1 MRVIKFLVIFLILLL
16 IAVCGAWFYVTKN
29 VADEINSKYA
39 GQRFGVQGLDK
50 SEYFITFDK
59 VSPAG
64 FPFKISWN
72 VEGWSEESRSAKIR
86 YSSPVQLGY
95 DLVLQ
100 QVFVSYNGNIIS
112 AYKPEKH
119 GFGSRLAIDNYK
131 IKVDL
136 PLDGA
141 LFRTLKDMKDPV
153 SLINNLGDITISSGR
168 VQVFDLVNDEKF
180 YDKEY
185 ERLNLT
191 FVPAKQ
197 YESVEDLLSN
207 IPQHYTADYEVNI
220 MPTTAAPRR
229 LPVSLFYGF
238 SALPSGLDM
247 KASAIIK
254 TKGNDAN
261 TIGRGLD
268 VKANI
273 AFDSALAKM
282 KNLKLAYKA
291 SDEAPAQQDYQLET
305 SSKLYVKE
313 GMFDELFSRYDGVRA
328 QVLASP
334 VGAIVDREV
343 KYIIAHK
350 KDFRF
355 KDLED
360 SDYDF
365 HLNMS
370 SVQAG
375 SKNYTKIDDFSI
387 FSGDSG
393 IKLQHNMTTE
403 GKKWDTDGLL
413 LVKNYPAVIDFTS
426 AYIYRFGKFRILSE
440 EARKLYVDVNTEFF
454 KSISDY
460 PDSTSNDLSF
470 EYEAKSGSLNR
481 AKFGS
486 TSVDKI
492 PQLYSLMLYKKLFGK
507 VGTEGDVLE
516 RMRKIIPDINSEDP
530 ILKQILPKIS
540 KGNLQKEAEKRLKNV
555 VPSDA
560 KNAIEKIV
568 PKDALKKN
576 KFLKGLLQQ

>member
-39 GQRFGVQGLDK
+39 GQQFGVQGLDK

-72 VEGWSEESRSAKIR
+72 VDGWSEESRSAKIR
-86 YSSPVQLGY
+86 YKSPVQFGY

-100 QVFVSYNGNIIS
+100 QVFVSYEGDIIS

-119 GFGSRLAIDNYK
+119 GFGSRLAINNYK

-141 LFRTLKDMKDPV
+141 LFRTLKDMKDPA
-153 SLINNLGDITISSGR
+153 SLINHLGDITISSGR
-168 VQVFDLVNDEKF
+168 VQVFDLVNDDKF

-185 ERLNLT
+185 EHLNLT
-191 FVPAKQ
+191 FVPKKQ

-220 MPTTAAPRR
+220 MPTKAKPRR

-238 SALPSGLDM
+238 SALPSGLDV
-247 KASAIIK
+247 KANAIIK

-261 TIGRGLD
+261 TIARGLD

-273 AFDSALAKM
+273 AFESTVAKM
-282 KNLKLAYKA
+282 KNLKLDYKA
-291 SDEAPAQQDYQLET
+291 SDEAPTQQNYQIET
-305 SSKLYVKE
+305 TSNLYIKE
-313 GMFDELFSRYDGVRA
+313 GMFDELFSRYEGVRN
-328 QVLASP
+328 QVITSP
-334 VGAIVDREV
+334 VGAIVDKEL

-365 HLNMS
+365 HLKLSLAQTGN
-370 SVQAG
+370 
-375 SKNYTKIDDFSI
+375 KHYTKIDDFSI

-403 GKKWDTDGLL
+403 GRKWNTDGLL
-413 LVKNYPAVIDFTS
+413 YIKNYPAVIDFTS
-426 AYIYRFGKFRILSE
+426 AYIYRFGKFRILSG
-440 EARKLYVDVNTEFF
+440 EARKLYIDVNTEFF

-470 EYEAKSGSLNR
+470 EYDANSGNLNR
-481 AKFGS
+481 TKFGS
-486 TSVDKI
+486 TSADKI
-492 PQLYSLMLYKKLFGK
+492 PQLYSLILYKKLFGK
-507 VGTEGDVLE
+507 VGTEGDVVE

-540 KGNLQKEAEKRLKNV
+540 KDNFKKEAEKRLKKG

-576 KFLKGLLQQ
+576 KFLKNLLQ